1 MHCGPPFSLQ
11 KHRMKLWIVTG
22 GIASGKSL
30 FCQQLQEAVP
40 ASVLFSSDGVVH
52 ELLQTPA
59 LAAEIAAEF
68 GPTVLAP
75 SGGIDRQGLRAA
87 VLEEGGARKRLEA
100 ILHPAVYRALESLRS
115 QLDQKRNTQLLI
127 AEVPLFYESR
137 GQFPADLVIVVATG
151 ATLQQERLTGPRSL
165 DPVTAERFR
174 AAQWPLSRK
183 LDPAD
188 KIVWNEGS
196 LTLLELQARLLVQQL
211 DNS

>member
-1 MHCGPPFSLQ
+1 
-11 KHRMKLWIVTG
+11 MKVWIVTG

-30 FCQQLQEAVP
+30 FCQLLQKGVP
-40 ASVLFSSDGVVH
+40 ASALFSSDAVVH
-52 ELLQTPA
+52 DLLETPQ
-59 LAAEIAAEF
+59 LAVGLAAEF
-68 GPTVLAP
+68 GQAILDPE
-75 SGGIDRQGLRAA
+75 GRIDRQVLRAA
-87 VLEEGGARKRLEA
+87 VLKTEEARRRLEA
-100 ILHPAVYRALESLRS
+100 ILHPAVYRTLETQRS
-115 QLDQKRNTQLLI
+115 QLEQKRNTQLLI
-127 AEVPLFYESR
+127 AEVPLFYESS

-196 LTLLELQARLLVQQL
+196 LTLLELQARILVQQL

>member
-1 MHCGPPFSLQ
+1 
-11 KHRMKLWIVTG
+11 MKVWIVTG

-30 FCQQLQEAVP
+30 FCQLLQKEVP
-40 ASVLFSSDGVVH
+40 TAALFSSDAVVH
-52 ELLQTPA
+52 DLLETPQ
-59 LAAEIAAEF
+59 LADGLAAEF
-68 GPTVLAP
+68 GRTILDRE
-75 SGGIDRQGLRAA
+75 GRIDRQALRAA
-87 VLEEGGARKRLEA
+87 VLKEEGARKRLEA
-100 ILHPAVYRALESLRS
+100 ILHPAVYRTLEAQRS
-115 QLDQKRNTQLLI
+115 QLGQKRNTQLLI
-127 AEVPLFYESR
+127 AEVPLFYESS

-196 LTLLELQARLLVQQL
+196 LTLLELQARILVQQL